1 MGEAKRTLLAKT
13 AMSSAAPV
21 LPALNEAYKDKITIS
36 ITKAIL
42 EASLDE
48 HSDTIIL
55 GPGEVVDVML
65 EQIAYFLVSTNDVGS
80 TRSIAD
86 LADVVAGRLIVKI
99 RAAKK
104 TAERGG
110 GAPSPIIMPESSAD

>member
-1 MGEAKRTLLAKT
+1 MATLLPGLGA
-13 AMSSAAPV
+13 SSPAPQV
-21 LPALNEAYKDKITIS
+21 APLNEAYRDRITVGV
-36 ITKAIL
+36 TQAIF
-42 EASLDE
+42 EASRDA

-55 GPGEVVDVML
+55 GPGEIVDVML

-110 GAPSPIIMPESSAD
+110 AAPSPIIMPESAAD